1 MSTAARHD
9 DDEPEAHTARLR
21 PAPPLPER
29 RTREVRAAARP
40 GADDYFAPQ
49 PAPRAELPDP
59 RPLLEN
65 LTRSVIEVIAGA
77 RDLTQLARWITAD
90 VHTVLLKRVILAER
104 ARRVRGVPGTVPVV
118 SIGTVTVS
126 EPRDGVV
133 ESVVIVHGRAR
144 SRAVAIRLEG
154 LDGRWRATSVS
165 VL

>member
-1 MSTAARHD
+1 MSTVAHPLD
-9 DDEPEAHTARLR
+9 DDDPHPRAPLR
-21 PAPPLPER
+21 AAPPLPER
-29 RTREVRAAARP
+29 RTREPRTLVRP
-40 GADDYFAPQ
+40 GTDDFFTHQ
-49 PAPRAELPDP
+49 QAPRAELPDP

-90 VHTVLLKRVILAER
+90 VHTVLVKRVILAER
-104 ARRVRGVPGTVPVV
+104 ARRVRGAPGSIPVI
-118 SIGTVTVS
+118 SIGSVTMS

-133 ESVVIVHGRAR
+133 ESVVMVHGRAR